1 MNDLFY
7 SSHKEVIHRVCK
19 ELEQEPSVA
28 DELVTKLLDKPE
40 LKAKKD
46 PLKPKR
52 PKSAFL
58 LYCDDERPKLI
69 EKEKKGLKKEISLV
83 LE

>member
-1 MNDLFY
+1 MSHLNYYNNAVQMNDLFY

-58 LYCDDERPKLI
+58 LYCDDETKTN
-69 EKEKKGLKKEISLV
+69 
-83 LE
+83 